1 MKAAVRW
8 KPFPEAARIIE
19 SGLVIVEGQTEESF
33 VSGPLAE
40 ALALRQVY
48 LTPIILGVPGHKG
61 GRTNYDRVRKDIL
74 KQLKQDRQ
82 AYCTTMLDFYGLG
95 PGFPGRPAPASLSSL
110 AKVQR
115 VERAIRDDICS
126 QVPDLRPAV
135 RFIPYLSLHEYEGLL
150 FSDPEALAQSIGQPN
165 FASSLHEIR
174 SAFPTPEDIDDSPE
188 MAPSKRIKD
197 VYRAY
202 RKVIEGT
209 QAARAVGI
217 PKMREECPQF
227 RDWLER
233 LENLPLL

>member
-1 MKAAVRW
+1 MNCRRRTSSWSSATTGNPYSVDSIQRNFLNGSRTTAWASSGRKTFSEVGLMKAAVRW

-110 AKVQR
+110 AEVQR
-115 VERAIRDDICS
+115 VDGAMRDDSCS
-126 QVPDLRPAV
+126 QVAD
-135 RFIPYLSLHEYEGLL
+135 
-150 FSDPEALAQSIGQPN
+150 
-165 FASSLHEIR
+165 
-174 SAFPTPEDIDDSPE
+174 
-188 MAPSKRIKD
+188 
-197 VYRAY
+197 
-202 RKVIEGT
+202 
-209 QAARAVGI
+209 
-217 PKMREECPQF
+217 
-227 RDWLER
+227 
-233 LENLPLL
+233 